1 MSFDDTIVQV
11 REEELR
17 ELDEL
22 LSDVCE
28 LPVAG
33 GCENSYGKVNILLQS
48 FISRH
53 RVDCF
58 SLVSDQA
65 YVAQVSLSER
75 VCLVC
80 TCGSSKHKVQ
90 LSYQPCSILLLI
102 LTKTHGHVVCC
113 PERGAH
119 HASAVR
125 GGAAQGL
132 GDHGGAAAAVLQGHR
147 AAAVGLRERAAPVPA
162 ARARDSA
169 QA

>member
-1 MSFDDTIVQV
+1 MCYDDTIVQV

-65 YVAQVSLSER
+65 YVAQVSLSVDLR
-75 VCLVC
+75 
-80 TCGSSKHKVQ
+80 HRMDR
-90 LSYQPCSILLLI
+90 LLLARVR
-102 LTKTHGHVVCC
+102 LGVRRAGEVQRTASTAFHSEFGRKRVEFRHVQV
-113 PERGAH
+113 
-119 HASAVR
+119 AV
-125 GGAAQGL
+125 
-132 GDHGGAAAAVLQGHR
+132 
-147 AAAVGLRERAAPVPA
+147 
-162 ARARDSA
+162 
-169 QA
+169 

>member
-1 MSFDDTIVQV
+1 MATASHCFMSFDDTIVQV

-65 YVAQVSLSER
+65 YVAQVSLSVVSRHR
-75 VCLVC
+75 VDCFSLWSSQAYVAQVSLSVVFRHRVDCL
-80 TCGSSKHKVQ
+80 SQ
-90 LSYQPCSILLLI
+90 
-102 LTKTHGHVVCC
+102 
-113 PERGAH
+113 
-119 HASAVR
+119 
-125 GGAAQGL
+125 
-132 GDHGGAAAAVLQGHR
+132 
-147 AAAVGLRERAAPVPA
+147 
-162 ARARDSA
+162 
-169 QA
+169 